1 MIKMSDLLLEIFS
14 EEIPAKMQKG
24 AAENF
29 LKISKEILIKSGLNL
44 DDSQIT
50 TFITPKR
57 LVLYLYRLEQFQ
69 TTPAVKKRG
78 PKIDANEKA
87 IEGFLRSNQL
97 SDISQLS
104 QEGGFYTYE
113 QTESKIKTADIFKS
127 CASQILSKM
136 TNAWPKLMRF
146 DVEGLNVQPKWIRPV
161 RNIACVFGDEKIE
174 FEFFGLKSND
184 ITFDRS
190 GQPLKITNAA
200 HFEELLEDDS
210 VILNQEKRLQKIITQ
225 IHKIKFETGLEL
237 VDDENSP
244 LFEEVVGLCQSPT
257 ALLSSIDEK
266 FLELPDEVLILTLK
280 QNQKYFCLKDKKGNL
295 APKFIFI
302 SNAVVEEKDQ
312 KKIISDNE
320 KVVRARLCD
329 AEFFINE
336 DLKIPLANRVADLKK
351 IVFHQ
356 KLGSLF
362 EKKDRLNTMSK
373 FLSIFVPHCDLSLAD
388 DVADLCKVDL
398 STKAVAELP
407 ELQGKIGSFYA
418 LKQNFDKRIVAGI
431 YEHYLPLGPNSQLPQ
446 TPLGIALSIAD
457 KIDNICGF
465 FLSGDKPTSSK
476 DPYALRRAV
485 LGIIRIS
492 LAKNIAF
499 PIRILIEKSLNS
511 YPLKLQKSLLG
522 DKFQE
527 NKKLLIEEI
536 ARFFAERLKV
546 YLKDNE
552 NVRVDIANIII
563 DEYLSDLDSH
573 KQIDILYLAKRAK
586 FLNDFV
592 QNEKYK
598 NLIELYKR
606 SANILA
612 IEEKKDQRT
621 YEGKPNKLLKNKYE
635 KNLAAKIKEISKA
648 FHKLNNSGEFAK
660 AFDLLNVLEIP
671 LAQFFDNLIVND
683 EDKISRENR
692 LLILSQIRSLFNDLG
707 DLSKIDL

>member
-1 MIKMSDLLLEIFS
+1 MSDLLLEILS

-29 LKISKEILIKSGLNL
+29 LKISKEILTKNGLDL
-44 DDSQIT
+44 DDSQIV
-50 TFITPKR
+50 TFVTPRR
-57 LVLYLYRLEQFQ
+57 LVLYLYRLDQFQ
-69 TTPAVKKRG
+69 TTPATQKRG
-78 PKIDANEKA
+78 PRTDANEKA
-87 IEGFLRSNQL
+87 IEGFLRANNL
-97 SDISQLS
+97 STVSQLA
-104 QEGGFYTYE
+104 QENGFYIYQQE
-113 QTESKIKTADIFKS
+113 ESKIKTADIFKS
-127 CASQILSKM
+127 CAPQILSKM
-136 TNAWPKLMRF
+136 VNAWPKLMRF
-146 DVEGLNVQPKWIRPV
+146 DVEGLNVQPRWIRPV
-161 RNIACVFGDEKIE
+161 RNLACVFGDEKIE

-184 ITFDRS
+184 ITFGRS
-190 GQPLKITNAA
+190 AKPLKITNAA

-210 VILNQEKRLQKIITQ
+210 IVLNQAKRLHKIITQ

-257 ALLSSIDEK
+257 ALLASIDEK

-302 SNAVVEEKDQ
+302 SNAVIDAESQ

-336 DLKIPLANRVADLKK
+336 DLKILLADRVDDLKK
-351 IVFHQ
+351 IIFHQ
-356 KLGSLF
+356 KLGSIF

-373 FLSIFVPHCDLSLAD
+373 FLSIFVPHCDLFLAD
-388 DVADLCKVDL
+388 DVADLCKADL
-398 STKAVAELP
+398 TTKAVAELP

-418 LKQNFDKRIVAGI
+418 FKQKLDKKIVAAI
-431 YEHYLPLGPNSQLPQ
+431 YEHYLPLGPNSALPQ
-446 TPLGIALSIAD
+446 TPLGIAISIAD

-476 DPYALRRAV
+476 DPYALRRAA

-499 PIRILIEKSLNS
+499 PIRILVEKSLNS
-511 YPLKLQKSLLG
+511 YPLKLQKILLG
-522 DKFQE
+522 DKFHE

-536 ARFFAERLKV
+536 VTFFVERLKI
-546 YLKDNE
+546 YLKDSE
-552 NVRVDIANIII
+552 NVRADIANIVI
-563 DEYLSDLDSH
+563 EQYLSDLNSH
-573 KQIDILYLAKRAK
+573 KLIDILYLAKKAK
-586 FLNDFV
+586 FINDFV
-592 QNEKYK
+592 QNQQYK

-612 IEEKKDQRT
+612 IEEKRDQRK
-621 YEGKPNKLLKNKYE
+621 YDGKPNKLLKNKYE
-635 KNLAAKIKEISKA
+635 KNLAAKIKEISKD
-648 FHKLNNSGEFAK
+648 FRKLTTIGEFSK
-660 AFDLLNVLEIP
+660 AFGLLVVLETP
-671 LAQFFDNLIVND
+671 LTQFFDNLTVND
-683 EDKISRENR
+683 EDRTLRQNR